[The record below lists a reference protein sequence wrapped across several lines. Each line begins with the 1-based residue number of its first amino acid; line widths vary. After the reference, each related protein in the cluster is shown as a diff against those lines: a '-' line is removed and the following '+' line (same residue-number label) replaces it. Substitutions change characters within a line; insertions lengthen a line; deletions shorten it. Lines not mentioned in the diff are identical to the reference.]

1 MTPNCSVV
9 GLLEVTVVEPISN
22 VVLVVA
28 EYTQRVTAGLSIG
41 Q

>member
-1 MTPNCSVV
+1 MTPICRVV

-22 VVLVVA
+22 VVLVVL
-28 EYTQRVTAGLSIG
+28 ENRQSETAGLSIG